1 MPAVLVFLGIAAN
14 AFASFSIFEQW
25 PMLGLFSFACIGV
38 AVLGGLLAATG
49 STRLGAWMVIAG
61 SVIFVPLG
69 LVAIFGAR
77 KLIDQ
82 ENDADFEARRSAVQ

>member
-1 MPAVLVFLGIAAN
+1 
-14 AFASFSIFEQW
+14 
-25 PMLGLFSFACIGV
+25 MLGLFSFACIAV
-38 AVLGGLLAATG
+38 AAIGGLLAATG
-49 STRLGAWMVIAG
+49 SSRLGAWLVIAG

-77 KLIDQ
+77 KLLDQ